1 MPEFHVH
8 QNPEAH
14 YTVYQILFPDGK
26 RYIGY
31 TGGTLKQRMQNRYRN
46 NPSMHAEIQRIGK
59 TNIRMEPLCEK
70 LTRECAWLLE
80 DKFIELYQTRD
91 PRYGYNCYTGGP
103 QHGARPN
110 KEWICSDRE
119 RALARVKDPDCSF
132 AKGTNRPRVP
142 VRCIE
147 TGEEFPSIRAAAR
160 SVSVYWTSIHQ
171 CCHHRLHTCAGC
183 HWEFIAEEEKTA

>member
-1 MPEFHVH
+1 MPEFHVD
-8 QNPEAH
+8 QDPEAH

-31 TGGTLKQRMQNRYRN
+31 TGRSLRKRMQDGYRHN
-46 NPSMHAEIQRIGK
+46 SSMNTEIMHIGK
-59 TNIRMEPLCEK
+59 ESIRMEPLCEK
-70 LTRECAWLLE
+70 LTKEGAWLLE

-91 PRYGYNCYTGGP
+91 SRYGYNCYTGGS
-103 QHGARPN
+103 QHGAKPN
-110 KEWICSDRE
+110 EESIRSDRE

-142 VRCIE
+142 VRCVE

-160 SVSVYWTSIHQ
+160 SVSVYWTSIHK
-171 CCHHRLHTCAGC
+171 CCQHINPTCAGC
-183 HWEFIAEEEKTA
+183 HWEIIDEEEKTA